1 MDELKEK
8 VSYVVFEG
16 ELTRMERT
24 VHRLWI
30 STILLL
36 IALLGTNAGW
46 IWYESTFDYYTENVS
61 QEVQDAEGNN
71 IRLIGGDYYGES
83 ETDGN

>member
-8 VSYVVFEG
+8 VSYIVFEG